1 MDTKEK
7 MRLLGG
13 VDLGKQTAEDEGAQL
28 EKYFVETQYWESV
41 YNGETDLILAPK
53 GGGKSAI
60 NSMLLRK
67 KDVFLVR
74 DILLVEGENPAG
86 DPAFL
91 ELNNASELTKA
102 DLERIWKVYFLAMA
116 IRELDNRDIQDERIA
131 TVKKSLADANIP
143 FSLTTPRKTI
153 VSRILDY
160 LPKIKSFEATH
171 ADPTGYVQEGK
182 ITFREPSNE
191 EVENGFVS
199 LDSLFEKVNA
209 VLEDNRVSI
218 WILLDRLDAAF
229 TAYAD
234 VELKAL
240 QSLMRVYLYLKSY
253 EAISLLL
260 FLRTDIWEDIGRGGF
275 TELSRMSSDKVI
287 KWDRSALMDLI
298 VKRLLSNGD
307 LVESYGTTTD
317 EVLKTYATRENF
329 LEKIFP
335 KQIGGGD
342 NQSKT
347 FDWVLKRLEDGKG
360 SVSPRDLI
368 YFFQQLFDIQVE
380 EIEKG
385 ISDFAGGE
393 IVSRKVFKEAFSDT
407 SHNRV
412 TKTLFA
418 EYPDLRAKIERLV
431 GRKAQQNRVTLAE
444 IWDLSEPEAEE
455 VARELG
461 RVGFF
466 REKRSSKATTT
477 TYEVPFL
484 YRPAL
489 DIKAGKQWAQSV

>member
-13 VDLGKQTAEDEGAQL
+13 VDLGKQTAEDEGDQL
-28 EKYFVETQYWESV
+28 ENYFVETQYWESV
-41 YNGETDLILAPK
+41 YNGETDLVLAPK

-67 KDVFLVR
+67 KDVFRVR
-74 DILLVEGENPAG
+74 NILLVEGENPAG

-91 ELNNASELTKA
+91 ELNNASELTNA
-102 DLERIWKVYFLAMA
+102 DLERIWKVYFLAMT
-116 IRELDNRDIQDERIA
+116 IRELDNRYIHDERIA
-131 TVKKSLADANIP
+131 TVKKLLADANIP

-160 LPKIKSFEATH
+160 IPKITFEGSL
-171 ADPTGYVQEGK
+171 ADPTGFVHTGK

-191 EVENGFVS
+191 EAEKGFVS

-209 VLEDNRVSI
+209 VLKDNQVSI

-240 QSLMRVYLYLKSY
+240 QALIRVYLYLKSY

-275 TELSRMSSDKVI
+275 TELSRINSDKVI

-298 VKRLLSNGD
+298 VKRLLANGD
-307 LVESYGTTTD
+307 VVRSYGTTAD
-317 EVLKTYATRENF
+317 EVLKTYAARENF

-335 KQIGGGD
+335 KQIGAGD
-342 NQSKT
+342 KQSKT

-360 SVSPRDLI
+360 AVSPRDLI

-380 EIEKG
+380 QIEKG
-385 ISDFAGGE
+385 ITDFAGGE

-407 SHNRV
+407 SRNRV

-418 EYPDLRAKIERLV
+418 EYPDLRPKIERLS
-431 GRKAQQNRVTLAE
+431 GRKAQQDRATLAE
-444 IWDLSEPEAEE
+444 IWDQSESESED
-455 VARELG
+455 VARELV

-466 REKRSSKATTT
+466 REKRSSKVTTT